1 MEHPHH
7 LRLIM
12 SKIIQFISV
21 IFLLVAIS
29 LFGCKQNDHASLKI
43 ILDEHPQKEL
53 VDIVQLLEDYWNS
66 GQIESMKPYYAEK
79 IVQMPPNQP
88 PVIGRSELF
97 KRWLIYQQNFIDY
110 WEPYVEYVS
119 VSGDLAVV
127 RGGFMQRSVPK
138 KGGYGVLMEAKS
150 IQVFERNLE
159 GNWQMTLDIWNTSA
173 PKKSFTESDKL
184 MSYLMSDEMFE

>member
-1 MEHPHH
+1 
-7 LRLIM
+7 M
-12 SKIIQFISV
+12 SKNIQFIIV
-21 IFLLVAIS
+21 ILLLVAIS
-29 LFGCKQNDHASLKI
+29 LFGCNQNDRASLETN
-43 ILDEHPQKEL
+43 LDEHPQKEL
-53 VDIVQLLEDYWNS
+53 VDIVQLLEGYWNS
-66 GQIESMKPYYAEK
+66 GQIEAMKPYYAVE

-88 PVIGRSELF
+88 PVIGRSKLF
-97 KRWLIYQQNFIDY
+97 KRWQLYQQNFIDL
-110 WEPYVEYVS
+110 WEPYVESVY

-127 RGGFMQRSVPK
+127 RGGFVQRSAPK